1 MNRRKLLRFVGLVAI
16 VVALFALLYRPFPS
30 DKTPEGAYM
39 RIARSMAMNK
49 PLEIFPYLEN
59 EAQWASY
66 SIRDS
71 RKEAKTL
78 VLRSYPEPA
87 KTEWLTT
94 HGKIADAPDGSDAF
108 YIYSEQR
115 GLLERLKKDL
125 SGVDRVD
132 IDGERATVVTARGT
146 RYAFR
151 KRPNG
156 IWGLTLF
163 SAELIAERNRAER
176 DLSVIRTAAADYD
189 RVKGVVAP
197 LTADAGR

>member
-1 MNRRKLLRFVGLVAI
+1 MNRRAFLLRAA
-16 VVALFALLYRPFPS
+16 VVAGIGGGLFAALYRPFPS
-30 DKTPEGAYM
+30 DHTPEGAYM

-71 RKEAKTL
+71 RKEAKAL
-78 VLRSYPEPA
+78 VEKSYPEVPRA
-87 KTEWLTT
+87 AWLAE
-94 HGKIADAPDGSDAF
+94 HGRIADAPDGSDAF
-108 YIYSEQR
+108 YIYSEKR
-115 GLLERLKKDL
+115 GLLQQLRKDL
-125 SGVDRVD
+125 SGVAHVE

-151 KRPNG
+151 RRPNG

-163 SAELIAERNRAER
+163 TAELFAERNRAER
-176 DLSVIRTAAADYD
+176 DLSVIRSAAADYD
-189 RVKGVVAP
+189 RAGKAAAP
-197 LTADAGR
+197 

>member
-1 MNRRKLLRFVGLVAI
+1 MTRRAILVRIAVLLALGS
-16 VVALFALLYRPFPS
+16 ALFAVLYRPFPS
-30 DKTPEGAYM
+30 DHTPEGAFM

-71 RKEAKTL
+71 RKQAKAL
-78 VLRSYPEPA
+78 VTKSYPEDA
-87 KTEWLTT
+87 RVAWLKEY
-94 HGKIADAPDGSDAF
+94 GRISDAADGSDAF
-108 YIYSEQR
+108 YIYAEQR
-115 GLLERLKKDL
+115 GLLQRLRKDL
-125 SGVDRVD
+125 SGVAQVE
-132 IDGERATVVTARGT
+132 IEGERATVVTARGT

-163 SAELIAERNRAER
+163 TAELVAERNRAER
-176 DLSVIRTAAADYD
+176 DLSVIRGAAEDYD
-189 RVKGVVAP
+189 RATNAARRP
-197 LTADAGR
+197 

>member
-1 MNRRKLLRFVGLVAI
+1 MKRRALFVRIVAI
-16 VVALFALLYRPFPS
+16 VAIVAALFAALYRPFPS

-71 RKEAKTL
+71 RKEAKAL
-78 VLRSYPEPA
+78 VSRSYPEA
-87 KTEWLTT
+87 ARTEWLKE
-94 HGKIADAPDGSDAF
+94 HEVIANAPDGSDAF
-108 YIYSEQR
+108 YIYVEKR
-115 GLLERLKKDL
+115 GLLQRLRKDL
-125 SGVDRVD
+125 SGVGSVE
-132 IDGERATVVTARGT
+132 IEGERATVVTARGT

-156 IWGLTLF
+156 IWGMTLF
-163 SAELIAERNRAER
+163 TAELVTERNRAER
-176 DLSVIRTAAADYD
+176 DLSVIRSAAADYD
-189 RVKGVVAP
+189 RARAAKP
-197 LTADAGR
+197 